1 MNKSCHILDKLKVL
15 RTIIKRQV
23 IPKSELNEI
32 SLQNKVVINNID
44 LKNLWSIENAKK
56 ENNVALIFH

>member
-1 MNKSCHILDKLKVL
+1 ML